1 MTSYAMHA
9 QISDFCSSIGRNPML
24 VQAAG
29 GNVSWKDGDTLW
41 IKASG
46 TWLRD
51 AGKQDIF
58 VPVDLQALQAAF
70 ATGHFDVQPRLVSAV
85 QLKPSIETI
94 LHALMP
100 QKIVVHVHA
109 IEPLSWLVRENAL
122 DAIKARMPHSLR
134 YVTVPYSKPGKELAQ
149 SVWTALQACHGAQAV
164 LMMNHGVV
172 VAGDS
177 LTDVQATLETLLTA
191 LAAPVQIDA
200 AHAAQPPG
208 PSALAPALMPLPTP
222 RVHAL
227 ATDVHLLNRVTN
239 DWILYPDHVVF
250 LGARAIVFDT
260 LQQAQQSA
268 EADTLPKEMPI
279 FIKNTGVFSCGPV
292 SESKLEQLG
301 CYHDLVTRIPSEA
314 ALRHLSPEH
323 IAALLN
329 WDAEKYRQKL
339 EK

>member
-1 MTSYAMHA
+1 MTMHA
-9 QISDFCSSIGRNPML
+9 QISNFCTSIGGNPLL

-29 GNVSWKDGDTLW
+29 GNVSWKDGSTLW

-51 AGKQDIF
+51 AGTQDIF
-58 VPVDLQALQAAF
+58 VPVDLHALQAAF
-70 ATGHFDVQPRLVSAV
+70 DTRHFDVQPRLLSAA
-85 QLKPSIETI
+85 QLKPSIETV

-122 DAIKARMPHSLR
+122 AAIKARMPDALR

-149 SVWTALQACHGAQAV
+149 SVWTELQSCHGVQAV

-191 LAAPVQIDA
+191 LSAPVQIDA
-200 AHAAQPPG
+200 AHAVQPPA
-208 PSALAPALMPLPTP
+208 PSAQAPALTPLPAP

-227 ATDVHLLNRVTN
+227 ATNAHLLNRVTN

-250 LGARAIVFDT
+250 LGAQPIVFDN

-268 EADTLPKEMPI
+268 EVGTLPKEMPI

-301 CYHDLVTRIPSEA
+301 CYHDLVTRIPPEA
-314 ALRHLSPEH
+314 ALCHLSTEH

-329 WDAEKYRQKL
+329 WEAEKYRQKL